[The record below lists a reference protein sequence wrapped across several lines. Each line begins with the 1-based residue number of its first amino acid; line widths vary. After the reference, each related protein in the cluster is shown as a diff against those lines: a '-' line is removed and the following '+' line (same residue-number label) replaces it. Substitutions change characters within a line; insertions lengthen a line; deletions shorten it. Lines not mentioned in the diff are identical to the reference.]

1 MGYIG
6 KCFECHCWKT
16 QINLRHVLQYR
27 GECTLLLGSGPSCV
41 MHLLD
46 DLERT
51 KSLQASLP
59 SSKIISTVPS
69 SQGCFVLRD
78 DVKKK
83 KKNRPTNDNNA
94 TTIIMIFFYVQSL
107 LD

>member
-59 SSKIISTVPS
+59 SSKILNVPS
-69 SQGCFVLRD
+69 VAKRKRQS
-78 DVKKK
+78 KKK
-83 KKNRPTNDNNA
+83 KKRPH
-94 TTIIMIFFYVQSL
+94 
-107 LD
+107 